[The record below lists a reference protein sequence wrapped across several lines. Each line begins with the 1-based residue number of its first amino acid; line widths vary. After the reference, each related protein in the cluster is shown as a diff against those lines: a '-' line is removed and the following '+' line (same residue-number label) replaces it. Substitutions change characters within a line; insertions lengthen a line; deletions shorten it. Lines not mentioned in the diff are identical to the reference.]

1 MGEHQKLG
9 AGNLLRGYRA
19 AGCCGIG
26 KVPVGSTCLRFGSYS
41 EQEIR
46 WSMKWVENDRRET
59 WEVVEPRGFEPLTF
73 SLRTRRSTN

>member
-1 MGEHQKLG
+1 MGKHPMLE
-9 AGNLLRGYRA
+9 AGYYHRGYRA

-26 KVPVGSTCLRFGSYS
+26 KVPVRSTCLRFRSDS
-41 EQEIR
+41 EEGIR
-46 WSMKWVENDRRET
+46 WSMEWVENDRRET